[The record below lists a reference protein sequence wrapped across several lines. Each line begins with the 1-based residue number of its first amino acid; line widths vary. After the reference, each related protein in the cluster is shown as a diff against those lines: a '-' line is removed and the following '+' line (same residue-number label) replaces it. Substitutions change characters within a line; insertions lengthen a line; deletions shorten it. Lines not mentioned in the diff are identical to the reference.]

1 MRTNLDKAKRLVRGG
16 RKAAGL
22 ISRKKTAGLPKDGR
36 DLKVSPVFLVFP
48 RGDKNCRLP
57 ESVAMTFSD
66 AIIGNV
72 GVIYLIG

>member
-1 MRTNLDKAKRLVRGG
+1 MRGG
-16 RKAAGL
+16 RKAAGPGR
-22 ISRKKTAGLPKDGR
+22 SRRSAGLPKDGR
-36 DLKVSPVFLVFP
+36 DLKVSAAFLVFP